1 MSMPLSITSTGRN
14 ISAIPQANGDMR
26 DMGRMVVGDFFASG
40 SRVRQSEGIGW
51 LPIALIGGFALVG
64 IKLWRS

>member
-1 MSMPLSITSTGRN
+1 MAMPFSITSTGRN
-14 ISAIPQANGDMR
+14 ISAMPQANGDVR
-26 DMGRMVVGDFFASG
+26 DMGMMTVGDFFASG
-40 SRVRQSEGIGW
+40 SRVRQSEGLTW